1 MPLVNTD
8 SEGEV
13 IWTQY
18 KRIRYCDFFRSVHIY
33 SAAEEKK
40 MKYEHLKQNFAVY
53 GF

>member
-13 IWTQY
+13 IWAKN
-18 KRIRYCDFFRSVHIY
+18 KRIRYCDFFEAYTYILLLK
-33 SAAEEKK
+33 KK

-53 GF
+53 GL